1 MAHHQRSM
9 SAMAHHQRAVD
20 MDASAHHQRSVAV
33 VTTPTYDTMKGTA
46 ADVFPPG
53 KISIHTDWT
62 GNPAPG
68 TVIGFDQK
76 RGTPIRAGA
85 VTQGR
90 MPEVDYGGPAGT
102 IIGYDQKRGTPIRAA
117 STSVAHAAAVN
128 DGDPLCYAGSMFI
141 IGLGLVGGF
150 LIAKQFAHYAT
161 GKATFV

>member
-1 MAHHQRSM
+1 
-9 SAMAHHQRAVD
+9 MAHHQRAVD

-62 GNPAPG
+62 GNPARERLSVS
-68 TVIGFDQK
+68 TRNAEHQS
-76 RGTPIRAGA
+76 AQA
-85 VTQGR
+85 QSAQGR